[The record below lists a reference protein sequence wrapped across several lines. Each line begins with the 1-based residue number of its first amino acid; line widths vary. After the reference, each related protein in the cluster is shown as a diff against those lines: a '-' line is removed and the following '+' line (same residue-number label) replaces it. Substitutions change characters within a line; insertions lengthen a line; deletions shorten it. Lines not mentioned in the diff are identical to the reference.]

1 MLYDRDFCR
10 RAYCSAARIRKG
22 IRNVYVG
29 RRTVNRTD
37 RDLIAKLAVS
47 SVRTCLLRR
56 DIITL
61 MNIFR
66 RNIQRLGVG
75 KDNIQ
80 SIVGGVAARAD
91 PTPAA
96 QSVVDIFVSASNS
109 LLNKSII
116 VNDFY
121 SVMIAV
127 GMYEIVCERQLK
139 LRVTVAQV
147 REERTAADKT
157 LIRPSLRTTSSGKSY
172 TNLYLA
178 LVTASMHSVSIA
190 NLSLTVA

>member
-1 MLYDRDFCR
+1 M
-10 RAYCSAARIRKG
+10 
-22 IRNVYVG
+22 
-29 RRTVNRTD
+29 NRTD
-37 RDLIAKLAVS
+37 RDLIAKLAGS

-56 DIITL
+56 DIIIL
-61 MNIFR
+61 IDSLR
-66 RNIQRLGVG
+66 RNMQRQGVG
-75 KDNIQ
+75 KVNFQ
-80 SIVGGVAARAD
+80 SIVGGVAARSD

-96 QSVVDIFVSASNS
+96 QSVVNNFGMTFDRF
-109 LLNKSII
+109 LNKIII

-147 REERTAADKT
+147 REA
-157 LIRPSLRTTSSGKSY
+157 SSGKSY